1 MRQLQTDR
9 EARVLRLP
17 RLHLTDRGLGHT
29 RGVRERAR
37 REPMSHSQRSHPLT
51 EGLGHKRSIRACCR
65 SVVLRSAFK
74 CAAKRAAALTLAR
87 GTRPKSMVLCP
98 AFYCATDCVDAALR
112 VSRMLRRS
120 SAHVQL
126 HPQLAP
132 TAAGTPS
139 IVPANS
145 RERASPTPRG
155 RSAAAEICK
164 RRRR

>member
-1 MRQLQTDR
+1 
-9 EARVLRLP
+9 
-17 RLHLTDRGLGHT
+17 
-29 RGVRERAR
+29 VRERAR
-37 REPMSHSQRSHPLT
+37 REPMSRSQRSHPLT
-51 EGLGHKRSIRACCR
+51 EGLGHKRSIRARSR
-65 SVVLRSAFK
+65 SVVLRCAFK
-74 CAAKRAAALTLAR
+74 CAAKRAAGLTLAPAACCGAR
-87 GTRPKSMVLCP
+87 QAWPKSMVLCP
-98 AFYCATDCVDAALR
+98 AFYCATDCGDAALR
-112 VSRMLRRS
+112 VSRMPRRS

-164 RRRR
+164 RHRR